1 MYSDHI
7 TVLIVLSCLPH
18 ICSTLIF
25 VLIVL
30 VEINITTKGVIADE
44 RFFALLKRYC
54 RVIDP
59 RANAMLMMKS
69 KRSGGISEL
78 GKMTLNSDSTI
89 PD

>member
-1 MYSDHI
+1 M
-7 TVLIVLSCLPH
+7 
-18 ICSTLIF
+18 
-25 VLIVL
+25 
-30 VEINITTKGVIADE
+30 IADE

-78 GKMTLNSDSTI
+78 GKMRLNSDSTI